1 MTAMARD
8 ASRYEAVL
16 WVQALGRETG
26 LLGMGHGA
34 GSQHAFFLLAFT
46 ATLGGI
52 ILPILP
58 LRKQTKG

>member
-1 MTAMARD
+1 MTAMTRD
-8 ASRYEAVL
+8 ASQYEAVL
-16 WVQALGRETG
+16 WVQALGRGAGLPGTG
-26 LLGMGHGA
+26 HSA
-34 GSQHAFFLLAFT
+34 GSQHALFLLAFT